1 MKHIAFGG
9 IAALIAAVLTGLLH
23 FYGAHDIQGF
33 FAAVAGYPGLL
44 ASGGDGPVNEVLFA
58 AVNWLFYFVI
68 IEGVF
73 AVKRKFSTQVNSH
86 KQS

>member
-33 FAAVAGYPGLL
+33 LAAVAGYPGLL
-44 ASGGDGPVNEVLFA
+44 ASGEDGPVNVVIFT
-58 AVNWLFYFVI
+58 AVNWLFYFVV
-68 IEGVF
+68 IEGAF
-73 AVKRKFSTQVNSH
+73 AVKRKFSRR
-86 KQS
+86 